1 MNIIAMDLGKFNSMF
16 CFNDTATQ
24 DYGTA
29 PAATERKYFEKC
41 PQKPKTRPRSRGSV
55 CSIGLGERSV

>member
-16 CFNDTATQ
+16 CFNDTSTQ

-29 PAATERKYFEKC
+29 PVATDRKYLESVF
-41 PQKPKTRPRSRGSV
+41 RSRKPDLVAVESV
-55 CSIGLGERSV
+55 CYPRARV